1 MENINENSKS
11 PQNGDD
17 QDDIL
22 TLKRNAFWHI
32 WKRRALLLI
41 ALIFLLI
48 PLWGTF
54 QPLFEFIL
62 FAVSL
67 AALTYPIFYRPIYRL
82 GQKLM
87 PHFLGNRIS
96 EFSAILSTLTL
107 LLFMLS
113 PILLLLIEASKSPQ
127 GFGNMVVS
135 LALGEDE
142 GREILLDSVSRR
154 ISEMRSIYPR
164 LPIDEEKAVQFVA
177 NLLGDTRQFSGSFLE
192 FLFKGTRGFVAELA
206 LALIALS
213 FLYAHGGSFVQQA
226 MKFGGFERKEVEI
239 WFKLHRKITFRLL
252 SDTLLT
258 SIFRGLSL
266 GVVAYFVGGFFFIPV
281 FFLGSFAGLVPVVGS
296 AMIWLPLASLVWT
309 RGEPV
314 TALFLAFL
322 SLVLNYGISRFR
334 SGMGKRLHQQGAWL
348 SFMLFLGI
356 IGGLLSYGPQ
366 GFVIGPMAVVLA
378 YGLVRFLSGQT
389 LSDARQITHN

>member
-1 MENINENSKS
+1 MSLDSKEPSDSENGVDLLS
-11 PQNGDD
+11 
-17 QDDIL
+17 
-22 TLKRNAFWHI
+22 LKRNAFWHL
-32 WKRRALLLI
+32 WKRRGLLLV
-41 ALIFLLI
+41 ALIFVLI

-54 QPLFEFIL
+54 KPLFEFIL
-62 FAVSL
+62 FAISL
-67 AALTYPIFYRPIYRL
+67 AALTYPVFYRPIYRL
-82 GQKLM
+82 VQKVGSKL
-87 PHFLGNRIS
+87 PSNRLS

-107 LLFMLS
+107 VLFMLS
-113 PILLLLIEASKSPQ
+113 PILLLLVEASKTPQ
-127 GFGNMVVS
+127 SFGNMVVS

-142 GREILLDSVSRR
+142 GRQILLESVGQR

-164 LPIDEEKAVQFVA
+164 LPIDEGKAVQFVE

-226 MKFGGFERKEVEI
+226 MKFGGFEKKEVET
-239 WFKLHRKITFRLL
+239 WFKLHQKITLRLL

-266 GVVAYFVGGFFFIPV
+266 GLVAYFVGGFFFLPV

-296 AMIWLPLASLVWT
+296 AMIWLPLASLVWS
-309 RGEPV
+309 RGEPI
-314 TALFLAFL
+314 TALILASL
-322 SLVLNYGISRFR
+322 SLLLNYGISRFR
-334 SGMGKRLHQQGAWL
+334 AGMGKRLHEQGAWL

-378 YGLVRFLSGQT
+378 YGLIRFLSGQ
-389 LSDARQITHN
+389 SISNS

>member
-1 MENINENSKS
+1 MSVDSKDHSNSENGMDLLS
-11 PQNGDD
+11 
-17 QDDIL
+17 
-22 TLKRNAFWHI
+22 LKRNAFWHL
-32 WKRRALLLI
+32 WKRRGLLLV
-41 ALIFLLI
+41 ALIFVLI

-54 QPLFEFIL
+54 KPLFEFIL
-62 FAVSL
+62 FAISL
-67 AALTYPIFYRPIYRL
+67 AALTYPVFYRPIYRL
-82 GQKLM
+82 VQKVGSKL
-87 PHFLGNRIS
+87 PSNRLS

-107 LLFMLS
+107 VLFMLS
-113 PILLLLIEASKSPQ
+113 PILLLLVEASKTPQ
-127 GFGNMVVS
+127 SFGNMVVS

-142 GREILLDSVSRR
+142 GRQILLESVGQR

-164 LPIDEEKAVQFVA
+164 LPIDEGKAVQFVE

-226 MKFGGFERKEVEI
+226 MKFGGFEKKEVET
-239 WFKLHRKITFRLL
+239 WFKLHQKITLRLL

-266 GVVAYFVGGFFFIPV
+266 GLVAYFVGGFFFLPV

-296 AMIWLPLASLVWT
+296 AMIWLPLASLVWS
-309 RGEPV
+309 RGEPI
-314 TALFLAFL
+314 TALILASL
-322 SLVLNYGISRFR
+322 SLLLNYGISRFR
-334 SGMGKRLHQQGAWL
+334 AGMGKRLHEQGAWL

-378 YGLVRFLSGQT
+378 YGLIRFLSGQ
-389 LSDARQITHN
+389 SISKS

>member
-1 MENINENSKS
+1 MSVDSKDHSDSENGMDLLS
-11 PQNGDD
+11 
-17 QDDIL
+17 
-22 TLKRNAFWHI
+22 LKRNAFWHL
-32 WKRRALLLI
+32 WKRRGLLLV
-41 ALIFLLI
+41 ALIFVLI

-54 QPLFEFIL
+54 KPLFEFIL
-62 FAVSL
+62 FAISL
-67 AALTYPIFYRPIYRL
+67 AALTYPVFYRPIYRL
-82 GQKLM
+82 VQKVGSKL
-87 PHFLGNRIS
+87 PSNRLS

-107 LLFMLS
+107 VLFMLS
-113 PILLLLIEASKSPQ
+113 PILLLLVEASKTPQ
-127 GFGNMVVS
+127 SFGNMVVS

-142 GREILLDSVSRR
+142 GRQILLESVGQR

-164 LPIDEEKAVQFVA
+164 LPIDEGKAVQFVE

-226 MKFGGFERKEVEI
+226 MKFGGFEKKEVET
-239 WFKLHRKITFRLL
+239 WFKLHQKITLRLL

-266 GVVAYFVGGFFFIPV
+266 GLVAYFVGGFFFLPV

-296 AMIWLPLASLVWT
+296 AMIWLPLASLVWS
-309 RGEPV
+309 RGEPI
-314 TALFLAFL
+314 TALILATL
-322 SLVLNYGISRFR
+322 SLLLNYGISRFR
-334 SGMGKRLHQQGAWL
+334 AGMGKRLHEQGAWL

-378 YGLVRFLSGQT
+378 YGLIRFLSGQ
-389 LSDARQITHN
+389 SISNS

>member
-1 MENINENSKS
+1 MSADSKDHSDSENGMDLLS
-11 PQNGDD
+11 
-17 QDDIL
+17 
-22 TLKRNAFWHI
+22 LKRNAFWHL
-32 WKRRALLLI
+32 WKRRGLLLV
-41 ALIFLLI
+41 ALIFVLI

-54 QPLFEFIL
+54 KPLFEFIL
-62 FAVSL
+62 FAISL
-67 AALTYPIFYRPIYRL
+67 AALTYPVFYRPIYRL
-82 GQKLM
+82 VQKVGSKL
-87 PHFLGNRIS
+87 PSNRLS

-107 LLFMLS
+107 VLFMLS
-113 PILLLLIEASKSPQ
+113 PILLLLVEASKTPQ
-127 GFGNMVVS
+127 SFGNMVVS

-142 GREILLDSVSRR
+142 GRQILLESVGQR

-164 LPIDEEKAVQFVA
+164 LPIDEGKAVQFVE

-226 MKFGGFERKEVEI
+226 MKFGGFEKKEVET
-239 WFKLHRKITFRLL
+239 WFKLHQKITLRLL

-266 GVVAYFVGGFFFIPV
+266 GLVAYFVGGFFFLPV

-296 AMIWLPLASLVWT
+296 AMIWLPLASLVWS
-309 RGEPV
+309 RGEPI
-314 TALFLAFL
+314 TALILASL
-322 SLVLNYGISRFR
+322 SLLLNYGISRFR
-334 SGMGKRLHQQGAWL
+334 AGMGKRLHEQGAWL

-378 YGLVRFLSGQT
+378 YGLIRFLSGQ
-389 LSDARQITHN
+389 SISNS

>member
-1 MENINENSKS
+1 MSGDSKDHNDSENGMDLLS
-11 PQNGDD
+11 
-17 QDDIL
+17 
-22 TLKRNAFWHI
+22 LKRNAFWHL
-32 WKRRALLLI
+32 WKRRGLLLV
-41 ALIFLLI
+41 ALIFVLI

-54 QPLFEFIL
+54 APLFEFIL
-62 FAVSL
+62 FAISL
-67 AALTYPIFYRPIYRL
+67 AALTYPVFYRPIYQLVQKVGSNLPSNRL
-82 GQKLM
+82 
-87 PHFLGNRIS
+87 S

-107 LLFMLS
+107 VLLMLS
-113 PILLLLIEASKSPQ
+113 PILLLLVEASKSPQ
-127 GFGNMVVS
+127 SFGNMVVS

-142 GREILLDSVSRR
+142 GRQILLNSVGQR

-226 MKFGGFERKEVEI
+226 MKFGGFEKKEVET
-239 WFKLHRKITFRLL
+239 WFKLHQKITLRLL

-266 GVVAYFVGGFFFIPV
+266 GLVAYFVGGFFFLPV

-296 AMIWLPLASLVWT
+296 AMIWLPLASLVWS

-314 TALFLAFL
+314 TALLLASL
-322 SLVLNYGISRFR
+322 SLLLNYGISRFR
-334 SGMGKRLHQQGAWL
+334 AGMGKRLHEQGAWL

-378 YGLVRFLSGQT
+378 YGLIRFLSGQSVT
-389 LSDARQITHN
+389 NS

>member
-1 MENINENSKS
+1 MSGDSKDHNDSENGMDLLS
-11 PQNGDD
+11 
-17 QDDIL
+17 
-22 TLKRNAFWHI
+22 LKRNAFWHL
-32 WKRRALLLI
+32 WKRRGLLLV
-41 ALIFLLI
+41 ALIFVLI

-54 QPLFEFIL
+54 APLFEFIL
-62 FAVSL
+62 FAISL
-67 AALTYPIFYRPIYRL
+67 AALTYPVFYRPIYRL
-82 GQKLM
+82 VQKVGSNL
-87 PHFLGNRIS
+87 PSNRLS

-107 LLFMLS
+107 VLFMLS
-113 PILLLLIEASKSPQ
+113 PILLLLVEASKSPQ
-127 GFGNMVVS
+127 SFGNMVVS

-142 GREILLDSVSRR
+142 GRQILLNSVGQR

-226 MKFGGFERKEVEI
+226 MKFGGFEKKEVET
-239 WFKLHRKITFRLL
+239 WFKLHQKITLRLL

-266 GVVAYFVGGFFFIPV
+266 GLVAYFIGGFFFLPV

-296 AMIWLPLASLVWT
+296 AMIWLPLASLVWS

-314 TALFLAFL
+314 TALLLASL
-322 SLVLNYGISRFR
+322 SLLLNYGISRFR
-334 SGMGKRLHQQGAWL
+334 AGMGKRLHEQGAWL

-378 YGLVRFLSGQT
+378 YGLIRFLSGQSVT
-389 LSDARQITHN
+389 NS

>member
-1 MENINENSKS
+1 MSLDSKEPSDSENGVDLLS
-11 PQNGDD
+11 
-17 QDDIL
+17 
-22 TLKRNAFWHI
+22 LKRNAFWHL
-32 WKRRALLLI
+32 WKRRGLLLV
-41 ALIFLLI
+41 ALIFVLI

-54 QPLFEFIL
+54 KPLFEFIL
-62 FAVSL
+62 FAISL
-67 AALTYPIFYRPIYRL
+67 AALTYPVFYRPIYRL
-82 GQKLM
+82 IQKVGSKL
-87 PHFLGNRIS
+87 PSNRLS

-107 LLFMLS
+107 VFFMLS
-113 PILLLLIEASKSPQ
+113 PILLLLVEASKTPQ
-127 GFGNMVVS
+127 SFGNMVVS

-142 GREILLDSVSRR
+142 GRQILLESVGQR

-164 LPIDEEKAVQFVA
+164 LPIDEGKAVQFVE

-226 MKFGGFERKEVEI
+226 MKFGGFEKKEVET
-239 WFKLHRKITFRLL
+239 WFKLHQKITLRLL

-266 GVVAYFVGGFFFIPV
+266 GLVAYFVGGFFFLPV

-296 AMIWLPLASLVWT
+296 AMIWLPLASLVWS

-314 TALFLAFL
+314 TALILASL
-322 SLVLNYGISRFR
+322 SLLLNYGISRFR
-334 SGMGKRLHQQGAWL
+334 AGMGKRLHEQGAWL

-378 YGLVRFLSGQT
+378 YGLIRFLSGQ
-389 LSDARQITHN
+389 SISNS

>member
-1 MENINENSKS
+1 MSGNSKDHNDS
-11 PQNGDD
+11 DNGMD
-17 QDDIL
+17 L
-22 TLKRNAFWHI
+22 LSLKRNAFWHL
-32 WKRRALLLI
+32 WKRRGLLLV
-41 ALIFLLI
+41 ALIFVLI

-54 QPLFEFIL
+54 APLFEFIL
-62 FAVSL
+62 FAISL
-67 AALTYPIFYRPIYRL
+67 AALTYPVFYRPIYRL
-82 GQKLM
+82 VQKVGSNL
-87 PHFLGNRIS
+87 PSNRLS

-107 LLFMLS
+107 VLFMLS
-113 PILLLLIEASKSPQ
+113 PILLLLVEASKSPQ
-127 GFGNMVVS
+127 SFGNMVVS

-142 GREILLDSVSRR
+142 GRQILLNSVGQR

-164 LPIDEEKAVQFVA
+164 LPIDEDKAVQFVA
-177 NLLGDTRQFSGSFLE
+177 NLLGDTRQFSGSFLD

-226 MKFGGFERKEVEI
+226 MKFGGFEKKEVET
-239 WFKLHRKITFRLL
+239 WFKLHQKITLRLL

-266 GVVAYFVGGFFFIPV
+266 GLVAYFVGGFFFLPV

-309 RGEPV
+309 RGEPA
-314 TALFLAFL
+314 TALLLASL
-322 SLVLNYGISRFR
+322 SLLLNYGISRFR
-334 SGMGKRLHQQGAWL
+334 AGMGKRLHEQGAWL

-378 YGLVRFLSGQT
+378 YGLIRFLSGQSVT
-389 LSDARQITHN
+389 NS

>member
-1 MENINENSKS
+1 MSLDSKEPSDSENGVDLLS
-11 PQNGDD
+11 
-17 QDDIL
+17 
-22 TLKRNAFWHI
+22 LKRNAFWHL
-32 WKRRALLLI
+32 WKRRGLLLV
-41 ALIFLLI
+41 ALIFVLI

-54 QPLFEFIL
+54 KPLFEFIL
-62 FAVSL
+62 FAISL
-67 AALTYPIFYRPIYRL
+67 AALTYPVFYRPIYRL
-82 GQKLM
+82 IQKVGSKL
-87 PHFLGNRIS
+87 PSNRLS

-107 LLFMLS
+107 VLFMLS
-113 PILLLLIEASKSPQ
+113 PILLLLVEASKTPQ
-127 GFGNMVVS
+127 SFGNMVVS
-135 LALGEDE
+135 LALGENE
-142 GREILLDSVSRR
+142 GRQILLESVGQR

-164 LPIDEEKAVQFVA
+164 LPIDEGKAVQFVE

-226 MKFGGFERKEVEI
+226 MKFGGFEKKEVET
-239 WFKLHRKITFRLL
+239 WFKLHQKITLRLL

-266 GVVAYFVGGFFFIPV
+266 GLVAYFVGGFFFLPV

-296 AMIWLPLASLVWT
+296 AMIWLPLASLVWS
-309 RGEPV
+309 RGEPI
-314 TALFLAFL
+314 TALILASL
-322 SLVLNYGISRFR
+322 SLLLNYGISRFR
-334 SGMGKRLHQQGAWL
+334 AGMGKRLHEQGAWL

-378 YGLVRFLSGQT
+378 YGLIRFLSGQST
-389 LSDARQITHN
+389 SNN

>member
-1 MENINENSKS
+1 MSGDSKDHNDS
-11 PQNGDD
+11 DNGMD
-17 QDDIL
+17 L
-22 TLKRNAFWHI
+22 LSFRRNAFWHL
-32 WKRRALLLI
+32 WKRRGLLLV
-41 ALIFLLI
+41 ALIFVLI

-54 QPLFEFIL
+54 VPLFEFIL
-62 FAVSL
+62 FAISL
-67 AALTYPIFYRPIYRL
+67 AALTYPVFYRPIYRL
-82 GQKLM
+82 VQKVGSNL
-87 PHFLGNRIS
+87 PSNRLS

-107 LLFMLS
+107 VLFMLS
-113 PILLLLIEASKSPQ
+113 PILLLLVEASKSPQ
-127 GFGNMVVS
+127 SFGNMVVS

-142 GREILLDSVSRR
+142 GRQILLNSVGQR

-226 MKFGGFERKEVEI
+226 MKFGGFEKKEVET
-239 WFKLHRKITFRLL
+239 WFKLHQKITLRLL
-252 SDTLLT
+252 SDSLLT

-266 GVVAYFVGGFFFIPV
+266 GLVAYFVGGFFFLPV

-296 AMIWLPLASLVWT
+296 AMIWLPLASLVWS
-309 RGEPV
+309 RGEPL
-314 TALFLAFL
+314 TALLLASL
-322 SLVLNYGISRFR
+322 SLLLNYGISRFR
-334 SGMGKRLHQQGAWL
+334 AGMGKRLHEQGAWL

-378 YGLVRFLSGQT
+378 YGLIRFLSGQSVT
-389 LSDARQITHN
+389 NS

>member
-1 MENINENSKS
+1 MSLDSKEPSDSENGVDLLS
-11 PQNGDD
+11 
-17 QDDIL
+17 
-22 TLKRNAFWHI
+22 LKRNAFWHL
-32 WKRRALLLI
+32 WKRRGLLLV
-41 ALIFLLI
+41 ALIFVLI

-54 QPLFEFIL
+54 KPLFEFIL
-62 FAVSL
+62 FAISL
-67 AALTYPIFYRPIYRL
+67 AALTYPVFYRPIYRL
-82 GQKLM
+82 IQKVGSKL
-87 PHFLGNRIS
+87 PSNRLS

-107 LLFMLS
+107 VLFMLS
-113 PILLLLIEASKSPQ
+113 PILLLLVEASKTPQ
-127 GFGNMVVS
+127 SFGNMVVS

-142 GREILLDSVSRR
+142 GRQILLESVGQR

-164 LPIDEEKAVQFVA
+164 LPIDEGKAVQFVE

-226 MKFGGFERKEVEI
+226 MKFGGFEKKEVET
-239 WFKLHRKITFRLL
+239 WFKLHQKITLRLL

-258 SIFRGLSL
+258 SIFRGLAL
-266 GVVAYFVGGFFFIPV
+266 GLVAYFVGGFFFLPV

-296 AMIWLPLASLVWT
+296 AMIWLPLASLVWS
-309 RGEPV
+309 RGEPI
-314 TALFLAFL
+314 TALILASL
-322 SLVLNYGISRFR
+322 SLLLNYGISRFR
-334 SGMGKRLHQQGAWL
+334 AGMGKRLHEQGAWL

-378 YGLVRFLSGQT
+378 YGLIRFLSGQST
-389 LSDARQITHN
+389 SNS

>member
-1 MENINENSKS
+1 MNFNSTGS
-11 PQNGDD
+11 EDGGST
-17 QDDIL
+17 QDL
-22 TLKRNAFWHI
+22 LSMKRNSFWHM
-32 WKRRALLLI
+32 WKRRAVLLI
-41 ALIFLLI
+41 ALIFVLI
-48 PLWGTF
+48 PLLGTF
-54 QPLFEFIL
+54 KPLFEFIL

-67 AALTYPIFYRPIYRL
+67 AALTYPIFFRPIYRL
-82 GQKLM
+82 GKKLL
-87 PHFLGNRIS
+87 PNFAGNRLS
-96 EFSAILSTLTL
+96 ECSAIISTLIL

-113 PILLLLIEASKSPQ
+113 PILLLLVEVSKSPQ
-127 GFGNMVVS
+127 GFGNMVIS
-135 LALGEDE
+135 LALGENE
-142 GREILLDSVSRR
+142 GRAILLDSVSQR

-164 LPIDEEKAVQFVA
+164 LPIDEDKAVQFVA

-213 FLYAHGGSFVQQA
+213 FLYAHGGSFIQQA
-226 MKFGGFERKEVEI
+226 MKFGGFERKEVET
-239 WFKLHRKITFRLL
+239 WFKLHQKITFRLL

-258 SIFRGLSL
+258 SIFRGLAL
-266 GVVAYFVGGFFFIPV
+266 GLVAYFTGGFFFLPV

-314 TALFLAFL
+314 TALILAVL

-334 SGMGKRLHQQGAWL
+334 ARMGKRLHQQGAWL

-378 YGLVRFLSGQT
+378 YGLVRFLSGQS
-389 LSDARQITHN
+389 LSDPNPKGVI

>member
-1 MENINENSKS
+1 MSGDSKDHNDS
-11 PQNGDD
+11 DNGMD
-17 QDDIL
+17 L
-22 TLKRNAFWHI
+22 LSLKRNAFWHL
-32 WKRRALLLI
+32 WKRRGLLLV
-41 ALIFLLI
+41 ALIFVLI

-54 QPLFEFIL
+54 APLFEFIL
-62 FAVSL
+62 FAISL

-82 GQKLM
+82 VQKVGSNL
-87 PHFLGNRIS
+87 PSNRLS

-107 LLFMLS
+107 VLFMLS
-113 PILLLLIEASKSPQ
+113 PILLLLVEASKSPQ
-127 GFGNMVVS
+127 SFGNMIVS

-142 GREILLDSVSRR
+142 GRQILLNSVGQR

-226 MKFGGFERKEVEI
+226 MKFGGFEKKEVET
-239 WFKLHRKITFRLL
+239 WFKLHQKITLRLL

-266 GVVAYFVGGFFFIPV
+266 GLVAYFVGGFFFLPV

-296 AMIWLPLASLVWT
+296 AMIWLPLASLVWS

-314 TALFLAFL
+314 TALLLASL
-322 SLVLNYGISRFR
+322 SLLLNYGISRFR
-334 SGMGKRLHQQGAWL
+334 AGMGKRLHEQGAWL

-366 GFVIGPMAVVLA
+366 GFVIGPKAVVLA
-378 YGLVRFLSGQT
+378 YGLIRFLSGQSVT
-389 LSDARQITHN
+389 NS

>member
-1 MENINENSKS
+1 MSGDSKDHNDS
-11 PQNGDD
+11 DNGMD
-17 QDDIL
+17 L
-22 TLKRNAFWHI
+22 LSLKRNAFWHL
-32 WKRRALLLI
+32 WKRRGLLLV
-41 ALIFLLI
+41 ALIFVLI

-54 QPLFEFIL
+54 VPLFEFIL
-62 FAVSL
+62 FAISL

-82 GQKLM
+82 VQKVGSNL
-87 PHFLGNRIS
+87 PSNRLS

-107 LLFMLS
+107 VLFMLS
-113 PILLLLIEASKSPQ
+113 PILLLLVEASKSPQ
-127 GFGNMVVS
+127 SFGNMVVS

-142 GREILLDSVSRR
+142 GRQILLNSVGQR

-226 MKFGGFERKEVEI
+226 MKFGGFEKKEVET
-239 WFKLHRKITFRLL
+239 WFKLHQKITLRLL

-266 GVVAYFVGGFFFIPV
+266 GLVAYFVGGFFFLPV

-296 AMIWLPLASLVWT
+296 AMIWLPLASLVWS

-314 TALFLAFL
+314 TALLLASL
-322 SLVLNYGISRFR
+322 SLLLNYGISRFR
-334 SGMGKRLHQQGAWL
+334 AGMGKRLHEQGAWL

-378 YGLVRFLSGQT
+378 YGLIRFLSGQSVT
-389 LSDARQITHN
+389 NS

>member
-1 MENINENSKS
+1 MSGDSKDHNDS
-11 PQNGDD
+11 DNGMD
-17 QDDIL
+17 L
-22 TLKRNAFWHI
+22 LSLKRNAFWHL
-32 WKRRALLLI
+32 WKRRGLLLV
-41 ALIFLLI
+41 ALIFVLI

-54 QPLFEFIL
+54 APLFEFIL
-62 FAVSL
+62 FAIYL

-82 GQKLM
+82 VQRVGSNL
-87 PHFLGNRIS
+87 PSNRLS

-107 LLFMLS
+107 VLFMLS
-113 PILLLLIEASKSPQ
+113 PILLLLVEASKSPQ
-127 GFGNMVVS
+127 SFGNMVVS

-142 GREILLDSVSRR
+142 GRQILLNSVGQR

-226 MKFGGFERKEVEI
+226 MKFGGFEKKEVET
-239 WFKLHRKITFRLL
+239 WFKLHQKITLRLL

-266 GVVAYFVGGFFFIPV
+266 GLVAYFVGGFFFLPV

-296 AMIWLPLASLVWT
+296 AMIWLPLASLVWS

-314 TALFLAFL
+314 TALLLASL
-322 SLVLNYGISRFR
+322 SLLLNYGISRFR
-334 SGMGKRLHQQGAWL
+334 AGMGKRLHEQGAWL

-378 YGLVRFLSGQT
+378 YGLIRFLSGQSVT
-389 LSDARQITHN
+389 NS

>member
-1 MENINENSKS
+1 MNFNSTNS
-11 PQNGDD
+11 EDLGST
-17 QDDIL
+17 QDLLSI
-22 TLKRNAFWHI
+22 KRNAFWHM
-32 WKRRALLLI
+32 WKRRAVLLI
-41 ALIFLLI
+41 ALIFVLI
-48 PLWGTF
+48 PLLGTF
-54 QPLFEFIL
+54 KPLFEFIL

-67 AALTYPIFYRPIYRL
+67 AALTYPIFFRPIYRL
-82 GQKLM
+82 GKKLL
-87 PHFLGNRIS
+87 PNFAGNRLS
-96 EFSAILSTLTL
+96 ECSAIISTLIL

-113 PILLLLIEASKSPQ
+113 PILLLLVEVSKSPQ
-127 GFGNMVVS
+127 GFGNMVIS
-135 LALGEDE
+135 LALGENE
-142 GREILLDSVSRR
+142 GRAILLDSVSQR

-164 LPIDEEKAVQFVA
+164 LPIDEDKAVQFVA

-213 FLYAHGGSFVQQA
+213 FLYAHGGSFIQQT
-226 MKFGGFERKEVEI
+226 MKFGGFERKEVET
-239 WFKLHRKITFRLL
+239 WFMLHQKITFRLL

-258 SIFRGLSL
+258 SIFRGLAL
-266 GVVAYFVGGFFFIPV
+266 GLVAYFTGGFFFLPV

-314 TALFLAFL
+314 TAFILAVL

-334 SGMGKRLHQQGAWL
+334 ARMGKRLHQQGAWL

-378 YGLVRFLSGQT
+378 YGLVRFLSGQS
-389 LSDARQITHN
+389 LSDPNPKGVI

>member
-1 MENINENSKS
+1 MSGDSKDHNDS
-11 PQNGDD
+11 DNGMD
-17 QDDIL
+17 L
-22 TLKRNAFWHI
+22 LSLKRNAFWHL
-32 WKRRALLLI
+32 WKRRGLLLV
-41 ALIFLLI
+41 ALIFVLI

-54 QPLFEFIL
+54 APLFEFIL
-62 FAVSL
+62 FAISL
-67 AALTYPIFYRPIYRL
+67 AALTYPVFYRPIYRL
-82 GQKLM
+82 VQKVGSNL
-87 PHFLGNRIS
+87 PSNRLS

-107 LLFMLS
+107 VLFMLS
-113 PILLLLIEASKSPQ
+113 PILLLLVEASKSPQ
-127 GFGNMVVS
+127 SFGNMVVS

-142 GREILLDSVSRR
+142 GRQILLNSVGQR

-226 MKFGGFERKEVEI
+226 MKFGGFEKKEVET
-239 WFKLHRKITFRLL
+239 WFKLHQKITLRLL

-266 GVVAYFVGGFFFIPV
+266 GLVAYFVGGFFFLPV

-296 AMIWLPLASLVWT
+296 AMIWLPLASLVWS

-314 TALFLAFL
+314 TALLLASL
-322 SLVLNYGISRFR
+322 SLLLNYGISRFR
-334 SGMGKRLHQQGAWL
+334 AGMGKRLHEQGAWL

-378 YGLVRFLSGQT
+378 YGLIRFLSGQSVT
-389 LSDARQITHN
+389 NS

>member
-1 MENINENSKS
+1 MSRDSKDHHD
-11 PQNGDD
+11 PDNGMD
-17 QDDIL
+17 L
-22 TLKRNAFWHI
+22 LSLKRNAFWHL
-32 WKRRALLLI
+32 WKRRGLLLV
-41 ALIFLLI
+41 ALIFVLI

-54 QPLFEFIL
+54 APLFEFIL
-62 FAVSL
+62 FAISL
-67 AALTYPIFYRPIYRL
+67 AALTYPVFYRPIYRL
-82 GQKLM
+82 VQKVGSNL
-87 PHFLGNRIS
+87 PSNRLS

-107 LLFMLS
+107 VLFMLS
-113 PILLLLIEASKSPQ
+113 PILLLLVEASKSPQ
-127 GFGNMVVS
+127 SFGNMVVS

-142 GREILLDSVSRR
+142 GRQILLNSVGQR

-226 MKFGGFERKEVEI
+226 MKFGGFEKKEVET
-239 WFKLHRKITFRLL
+239 WFKLHEKITLRLL

-266 GVVAYFVGGFFFIPV
+266 GLVAYFVGGFFFLPV

-296 AMIWLPLASLVWT
+296 AMIWLPLASLVWS

-314 TALFLAFL
+314 TALLLASL
-322 SLVLNYGISRFR
+322 SLLLNYGISRFR
-334 SGMGKRLHQQGAWL
+334 AGMGKRLHEQGAWL

-356 IGGLLSYGPQ
+356 VGGLLSYGPQ

-378 YGLVRFLSGQT
+378 YGLIRFLSGQ
-389 LSDARQITHN
+389 SVANS

>member
-1 MENINENSKS
+1 MSGDSKDHNDS
-11 PQNGDD
+11 DNGMD
-17 QDDIL
+17 L
-22 TLKRNAFWHI
+22 LSLKRNAFWHL
-32 WKRRALLLI
+32 WKRRGLLLV
-41 ALIFLLI
+41 ALIFVLI

-54 QPLFEFIL
+54 APLFEFIL
-62 FAVSL
+62 FAISL
-67 AALTYPIFYRPIYRL
+67 AALTYPVFYRPIYRL
-82 GQKLM
+82 VQKVGSNL
-87 PHFLGNRIS
+87 PSNRLS

-107 LLFMLS
+107 VLFMLS
-113 PILLLLIEASKSPQ
+113 PILLLLVEASKSPQ
-127 GFGNMVVS
+127 SFGNMVVS

-142 GREILLDSVSRR
+142 GRQILLNSVGQR

-164 LPIDEEKAVQFVA
+164 LPIDEDKAVQFVA

-226 MKFGGFERKEVEI
+226 MKFGGFEKKEVET
-239 WFKLHRKITFRLL
+239 WFKLHQKITLRLL

-266 GVVAYFVGGFFFIPV
+266 GLVAYFVGGFFFLPV
-281 FFLGSFAGLVPVVGS
+281 FFLGSFVGLVPVVGS
-296 AMIWLPLASLVWT
+296 AMIWLPLASLVWS

-314 TALFLAFL
+314 TALLLASL
-322 SLVLNYGISRFR
+322 SLLLNYGISRFR
-334 SGMGKRLHQQGAWL
+334 AGMGRRLHEQGAWL

-378 YGLVRFLSGQT
+378 YGLIRFLSGQ
-389 LSDARQITHN
+389 SVSNS

>member
-1 MENINENSKS
+1 MSGDSKDHNDSENGMDLLS
-11 PQNGDD
+11 
-17 QDDIL
+17 
-22 TLKRNAFWHI
+22 LKRNAFWHL
-32 WKRRALLLI
+32 WKRRGLLLV
-41 ALIFLLI
+41 ALIFVLI

-54 QPLFEFIL
+54 EPLFEFIL
-62 FAVSL
+62 FAISL
-67 AALTYPIFYRPIYRL
+67 AALTYPVFYRPIYRL
-82 GQKLM
+82 VQKVGSNL
-87 PHFLGNRIS
+87 PSNRLS

-107 LLFMLS
+107 VLFMLS
-113 PILLLLIEASKSPQ
+113 PILLLLVEASKSPQ
-127 GFGNMVVS
+127 SFGNMVVS

-142 GREILLDSVSRR
+142 GRQILLNSVGQR

-226 MKFGGFERKEVEI
+226 MKFGGFEKKEVET
-239 WFKLHRKITFRLL
+239 WFKLHQKITLRLL

-266 GVVAYFVGGFFFIPV
+266 GLVAYFIGGFFFLPV

-296 AMIWLPLASLVWT
+296 AMIWLPLASLVWS

-314 TALFLAFL
+314 TALLLASL
-322 SLVLNYGISRFR
+322 SLLLNYGISRFR
-334 SGMGKRLHQQGAWL
+334 AGMGKRLHEQGAWL

-378 YGLVRFLSGQT
+378 YGLIRFLSGQSVT
-389 LSDARQITHN
+389 NS

>member
-1 MENINENSKS
+1 MSVDSKDSNEPGSGLDLLS
-11 PQNGDD
+11 
-17 QDDIL
+17 
-22 TLKRNAFWHI
+22 LKRNAFWHL
-32 WKRRALLLI
+32 WKRRGLLLV
-41 ALIFLLI
+41 ALIFVLI

-54 QPLFEFIL
+54 EPLFEFIL
-62 FAVSL
+62 FAISL
-67 AALTYPIFYRPIYRL
+67 AALTYPVFYRPIYRL
-82 GQKLM
+82 VQKVGSNL
-87 PHFLGNRIS
+87 PSNRLS

-107 LLFMLS
+107 VLFMLS
-113 PILLLLIEASKSPQ
+113 PILLLLVEASKSPQ
-127 GFGNMVVS
+127 SFGNMVVS
-135 LALGEDE
+135 LAIGEDE
-142 GREILLDSVSRR
+142 GRQILLNSVDQR

-164 LPIDEEKAVQFVA
+164 LPIDEGKAVQFVE

-226 MKFGGFERKEVEI
+226 MKFGGFEKKEVET
-239 WFKLHRKITFRLL
+239 WFKLHQKITLRLL

-266 GVVAYFVGGFFFIPV
+266 GFVAYFVGGFFFLPV

-296 AMIWLPLASLVWT
+296 AMIWLPLASLVWS

-314 TALFLAFL
+314 TALLLASL
-322 SLVLNYGISRFR
+322 SLLLNYGISRFR
-334 SGMGKRLHQQGAWL
+334 AGMGKRLHEQGAWL

-378 YGLVRFLSGQT
+378 YGLIRFLSGQSVT
-389 LSDARQITHN
+389 NS

>member
-1 MENINENSKS
+1 MSLDSKEPSDSENGVDLLS
-11 PQNGDD
+11 
-17 QDDIL
+17 
-22 TLKRNAFWHI
+22 LKRNAFWHL
-32 WKRRALLLI
+32 WKRRGLLLV
-41 ALIFLLI
+41 ALIFVLI

-54 QPLFEFIL
+54 KPLFEFIL
-62 FAVSL
+62 FAISL
-67 AALTYPIFYRPIYRL
+67 AALTYPVFYRPIYRL
-82 GQKLM
+82 IQKVGLKL
-87 PHFLGNRIS
+87 PSNRLS

-107 LLFMLS
+107 VLFMLS
-113 PILLLLIEASKSPQ
+113 PILLLLVEASKTPQ
-127 GFGNMVVS
+127 SFGNMVVS
-135 LALGEDE
+135 LALGENE
-142 GREILLDSVSRR
+142 GRQILLESVGQR

-164 LPIDEEKAVQFVA
+164 LPIDEGKAVQFVE

-226 MKFGGFERKEVEI
+226 MKFGGFEKKEVET
-239 WFKLHRKITFRLL
+239 WFKLHQKITLRLL

-266 GVVAYFVGGFFFIPV
+266 GLVAYFVGGFFFLPV

-296 AMIWLPLASLVWT
+296 AMIWLPLASLVWS
-309 RGEPV
+309 RGEPI
-314 TALFLAFL
+314 TALILASL
-322 SLVLNYGISRFR
+322 SLLLNYGISRFR
-334 SGMGKRLHQQGAWL
+334 AGMGKRLHEQGAWL

-356 IGGLLSYGPQ
+356 IGGLLSYGAQ

-378 YGLVRFLSGQT
+378 YGLIRFLSGQ
-389 LSDARQITHN
+389 SISNS

>member
-1 MENINENSKS
+1 MSGDSKDHNDS
-11 PQNGDD
+11 DNGMD
-17 QDDIL
+17 L
-22 TLKRNAFWHI
+22 LSLKRNAFWHL
-32 WKRRALLLI
+32 WKRRGLLLV
-41 ALIFLLI
+41 ALIFVLI
-48 PLWGTF
+48 PLLGTF
-54 QPLFEFIL
+54 APLFEFIL
-62 FAVSL
+62 FAISL
-67 AALTYPIFYRPIYRL
+67 ATLTYPVFYRPIYRL
-82 GQKLM
+82 VQKVGSNL
-87 PHFLGNRIS
+87 PSNRLS

-107 LLFMLS
+107 VLFMLS
-113 PILLLLIEASKSPQ
+113 PILLLLLEASKSPQ
-127 GFGNMVVS
+127 SFGNMVVS

-142 GREILLDSVSRR
+142 GRQILLNSVGQR

-164 LPIDEEKAVQFVA
+164 LPIDETKAVVFVE

-226 MKFGGFERKEVEI
+226 MKFGGFEKKEVET
-239 WFKLHRKITFRLL
+239 WFKLHQKITLRLL

-258 SIFRGLSL
+258 SIFRGLAL
-266 GVVAYFVGGFFFIPV
+266 GIVAYFVGGFFFLPV

-309 RGEPV
+309 RGEPG
-314 TALFLAFL
+314 TAMLLAGL

-334 SGMGKRLHQQGAWL
+334 AGMGNRLHQQGAWL

-378 YGLVRFLSGQT
+378 YGLIRFLSGQ
-389 LSDARQITHN
+389 SVSNS

>member
-1 MENINENSKS
+1 MSVDPKDHSDSENGMDLLS
-11 PQNGDD
+11 
-17 QDDIL
+17 
-22 TLKRNAFWHI
+22 LKRNAFWHL
-32 WKRRALLLI
+32 WKRRGLLLV
-41 ALIFLLI
+41 ALIFVLI

-54 QPLFEFIL
+54 KPLFEFIL
-62 FAVSL
+62 FAISL
-67 AALTYPIFYRPIYRL
+67 AALTYPVFYRPIYRL
-82 GQKLM
+82 VQKVGSKL
-87 PHFLGNRIS
+87 PSNRLS

-107 LLFMLS
+107 VLFMLS
-113 PILLLLIEASKSPQ
+113 PILLLLVEASKTPQ
-127 GFGNMVVS
+127 SFGNMVVS

-142 GREILLDSVSRR
+142 GRQILLESVGQR

-164 LPIDEEKAVQFVA
+164 LPIDEGKAVQFVE

-226 MKFGGFERKEVEI
+226 MKFGGFEKKEVET
-239 WFKLHRKITFRLL
+239 WFKLHQKITLRLL

-266 GVVAYFVGGFFFIPV
+266 GLVAYFVGGFFFLPV

-296 AMIWLPLASLVWT
+296 AMIWLPLASLVWS
-309 RGEPV
+309 RGEPI
-314 TALFLAFL
+314 TALILASL
-322 SLVLNYGISRFR
+322 SLLLNYGISRFR
-334 SGMGKRLHQQGAWL
+334 AGMGRRLHEQGAWL

-378 YGLVRFLSGQT
+378 YGLIRFLSGQ
-389 LSDARQITHN
+389 SISNS

>member
-1 MENINENSKS
+1 MSGDSKDHNDS
-11 PQNGDD
+11 DNGMD
-17 QDDIL
+17 L
-22 TLKRNAFWHI
+22 LSLKRNAFWHL
-32 WKRRALLLI
+32 WKRRGLLLV
-41 ALIFLLI
+41 ALIFVLI

-54 QPLFEFIL
+54 APLFEFIL
-62 FAVSL
+62 FAISL
-67 AALTYPIFYRPIYRL
+67 AALTYPVFYRPIYRL
-82 GQKLM
+82 VQKVGSNL
-87 PHFLGNRIS
+87 PSNRLS

-107 LLFMLS
+107 VLLMLS
-113 PILLLLIEASKSPQ
+113 PILLLLVEASKSPQ
-127 GFGNMVVS
+127 SFGNMVVS

-142 GREILLDSVSRR
+142 GRQILLNSVGQR

-226 MKFGGFERKEVEI
+226 MKFGGFEKKEVET
-239 WFKLHRKITFRLL
+239 WFKLHQKITLRLL

-266 GVVAYFVGGFFFIPV
+266 GLVAYFVGGFFFLPV

-296 AMIWLPLASLVWT
+296 AMIWLPLASLVWS

-314 TALFLAFL
+314 TALLLASL
-322 SLVLNYGISRFR
+322 SLLLNYGISRFR
-334 SGMGKRLHQQGAWL
+334 AGMGKRLHEQGAWL

-378 YGLVRFLSGQT
+378 YGLIRFLSGQSVT
-389 LSDARQITHN
+389 NS

>member
-1 MENINENSKS
+1 MSVDSKDSNEPESGLDLLS
-11 PQNGDD
+11 
-17 QDDIL
+17 
-22 TLKRNAFWHI
+22 LKRNAFWHL
-32 WKRRALLLI
+32 WKRRGLLLV
-41 ALIFLLI
+41 ALIFVLI

-54 QPLFEFIL
+54 APLFEFIL
-62 FAVSL
+62 FAISL
-67 AALTYPIFYRPIYRL
+67 AALTYPVFYRPIYRL
-82 GQKLM
+82 VQKVGSNL
-87 PHFLGNRIS
+87 PSNRLS

-107 LLFMLS
+107 VLFMLS
-113 PILLLLIEASKSPQ
+113 PILLLLVEASKSPQ
-127 GFGNMVVS
+127 SFGNMVVS

-142 GREILLDSVSRR
+142 GRQILLNSVGQR

-226 MKFGGFERKEVEI
+226 MKFGGFEKKEVET
-239 WFKLHRKITFRLL
+239 WFKLHQKITLRLL

-266 GVVAYFVGGFFFIPV
+266 GLVAYFVGGFFFLPV

-309 RGEPV
+309 RGEPA
-314 TALFLAFL
+314 TALLLASL
-322 SLVLNYGISRFR
+322 SLLLNYGISRFR
-334 SGMGKRLHQQGAWL
+334 AGMGKRLHEQGAWL

-378 YGLVRFLSGQT
+378 YGLIRFLSGQSVT
-389 LSDARQITHN
+389 NS

>member
-1 MENINENSKS
+1 MSGNSKDHNDS
-11 PQNGDD
+11 DNGMD
-17 QDDIL
+17 L
-22 TLKRNAFWHI
+22 LSLKRNAFWHL
-32 WKRRALLLI
+32 WKRRGLLLV
-41 ALIFLLI
+41 ALIFVLI

-54 QPLFEFIL
+54 APLFEFIL
-62 FAVSL
+62 FAISL
-67 AALTYPIFYRPIYRL
+67 AALTYPVFYRPIYRL
-82 GQKLM
+82 VQKVGSNL
-87 PHFLGNRIS
+87 PSNRLS
-96 EFSAILSTLTL
+96 EFSAILSTLIL
-107 LLFMLS
+107 VLFMLS
-113 PILLLLIEASKSPQ
+113 PILLLLVEASKSPQ
-127 GFGNMVVS
+127 SFGNMVVS

-142 GREILLDSVSRR
+142 GRQILLNSVGQR

-226 MKFGGFERKEVEI
+226 MKFGGFEKKEVET
-239 WFKLHRKITFRLL
+239 WFKLHQKITLRLL

-266 GVVAYFVGGFFFIPV
+266 GLVAYFVGGFFFLPV

-296 AMIWLPLASLVWT
+296 AMIWLPLASLVWS

-314 TALFLAFL
+314 TALLLASL
-322 SLVLNYGISRFR
+322 SLLLNYGISRFR
-334 SGMGKRLHQQGAWL
+334 AGMGKRLHEQGAWL

-378 YGLVRFLSGQT
+378 YGLIRFLSGQSVT
-389 LSDARQITHN
+389 NS

>member
-1 MENINENSKS
+1 MSGDSKDHNDS
-11 PQNGDD
+11 DNGMD
-17 QDDIL
+17 L
-22 TLKRNAFWHI
+22 LSLKRNAFWHL
-32 WKRRALLLI
+32 WKRRGLLLV
-41 ALIFLLI
+41 ALIFVLI

-54 QPLFEFIL
+54 APLFEFIL
-62 FAVSL
+62 FAISL

-82 GQKLM
+82 VQRVGSNL
-87 PHFLGNRIS
+87 PSNRLS

-107 LLFMLS
+107 VLFMLS
-113 PILLLLIEASKSPQ
+113 PILLLLVEASKSPQ
-127 GFGNMVVS
+127 SFGNMVVS

-142 GREILLDSVSRR
+142 GRQILLNSVGQR

-226 MKFGGFERKEVEI
+226 MKFGGFEKKEVET
-239 WFKLHRKITFRLL
+239 WFKLHQKITLRLL

-266 GVVAYFVGGFFFIPV
+266 GLVAYFVGGFFFLPV

-296 AMIWLPLASLVWT
+296 AMIWLPLASLVWS

-314 TALFLAFL
+314 TALLLASL
-322 SLVLNYGISRFR
+322 SLLLNYGISRFR
-334 SGMGKRLHQQGAWL
+334 AGMGKRLHEQGAWL

-378 YGLVRFLSGQT
+378 YGLIRFLSGQSVT
-389 LSDARQITHN
+389 NS

>member
-1 MENINENSKS
+1 MSVDSKDHSDSENGMDLLS
-11 PQNGDD
+11 
-17 QDDIL
+17 
-22 TLKRNAFWHI
+22 LKRNAFWHL
-32 WKRRALLLI
+32 WKRRGLLLV
-41 ALIFLLI
+41 ALIFVLI

-54 QPLFEFIL
+54 KPLFEFIL
-62 FAVSL
+62 FAISL
-67 AALTYPIFYRPIYRL
+67 AALTYPVFYRPIYRL
-82 GQKLM
+82 VQKVGSKL
-87 PHFLGNRIS
+87 PSNRLS

-107 LLFMLS
+107 VLFMLS
-113 PILLLLIEASKSPQ
+113 PILLLLVEASKTPQ
-127 GFGNMVVS
+127 SFGNMVVS

-142 GREILLDSVSRR
+142 GRQILLDSVGQR

-164 LPIDEEKAVQFVA
+164 LPIDEAKAVQFVE

-226 MKFGGFERKEVEI
+226 MKFGGFEKKEVET
-239 WFKLHRKITFRLL
+239 WFKLHQKITLRLL

-266 GVVAYFVGGFFFIPV
+266 GLVAYFVGGFFFLPV

-309 RGEPV
+309 RGEPI
-314 TALFLAFL
+314 TALILASL
-322 SLVLNYGISRFR
+322 SLLLNYGISRFR
-334 SGMGKRLHQQGAWL
+334 AGMGKRLHEQGAWL

-378 YGLVRFLSGQT
+378 YGLIRFLSGQ
-389 LSDARQITHN
+389 SISKS

>member
-1 MENINENSKS
+1 MSVDSKDHSDSENGVDLLS
-11 PQNGDD
+11 
-17 QDDIL
+17 
-22 TLKRNAFWHI
+22 LKRNAFWHL
-32 WKRRALLLI
+32 WKRRGLLLV
-41 ALIFLLI
+41 ALIFVLI

-54 QPLFEFIL
+54 KPLFEFIL
-62 FAVSL
+62 FAISL
-67 AALTYPIFYRPIYRL
+67 AALTYPVFYRPIYRL
-82 GQKLM
+82 VQKVGSKL
-87 PHFLGNRIS
+87 PSNRLS

-107 LLFMLS
+107 VFFMLS
-113 PILLLLIEASKSPQ
+113 PILLLLVEASKTPQ
-127 GFGNMVVS
+127 SFGNMVVS

-142 GREILLDSVSRR
+142 GRQILLESVGQR

-164 LPIDEEKAVQFVA
+164 LPIDEGKAVQFVE

-226 MKFGGFERKEVEI
+226 MKFGGFEKKEVET
-239 WFKLHRKITFRLL
+239 WFKLHQKITLRLL

-266 GVVAYFVGGFFFIPV
+266 GLVAYFVGGFFFLPV

-296 AMIWLPLASLVWT
+296 AMIWLPLASLVWS
-309 RGEPV
+309 RGEPI
-314 TALFLAFL
+314 TALILASL
-322 SLVLNYGISRFR
+322 SLLLNYGISRFR
-334 SGMGKRLHQQGAWL
+334 AGMGKRLHEQGAWL

-378 YGLVRFLSGQT
+378 YGLIRFLSGQ
-389 LSDARQITHN
+389 SISNS

>member
-1 MENINENSKS
+1 MSVDSKDHSDSENGVDLLS
-11 PQNGDD
+11 
-17 QDDIL
+17 
-22 TLKRNAFWHI
+22 LKRNAFWHL
-32 WKRRALLLI
+32 WKRRGLLLV
-41 ALIFLLI
+41 ALIFVLI

-54 QPLFEFIL
+54 KPLFEFIL
-62 FAVSL
+62 FAISL
-67 AALTYPIFYRPIYRL
+67 AALTYPVFYRPIYRL
-82 GQKLM
+82 VQKVGSKL
-87 PHFLGNRIS
+87 PSNRLS

-107 LLFMLS
+107 VFFMLS
-113 PILLLLIEASKSPQ
+113 PILLLLVEASKTPQ
-127 GFGNMVVS
+127 SFGNMVVS

-142 GREILLDSVSRR
+142 GRQILLESVGQR

-164 LPIDEEKAVQFVA
+164 LPIDEGKAVQFVE

-226 MKFGGFERKEVEI
+226 MKFGGFEKKEVET
-239 WFKLHRKITFRLL
+239 WFKLHQKITLRLL

-266 GVVAYFVGGFFFIPV
+266 GLVAYFVGGFFFLPV

-296 AMIWLPLASLVWT
+296 AMIWLPLASLVWS
-309 RGEPV
+309 RGEPI
-314 TALFLAFL
+314 TALILASL
-322 SLVLNYGISRFR
+322 SLLLNYGISRFR
-334 SGMGKRLHQQGAWL
+334 AGMGRRLHEQGAWL

-378 YGLVRFLSGQT
+378 YGLIRFLSGQ
-389 LSDARQITHN
+389 SISNS

>member
-1 MENINENSKS
+1 MSGNSKDHNDS
-11 PQNGDD
+11 DNGMD
-17 QDDIL
+17 L
-22 TLKRNAFWHI
+22 LSLKRNAFWHL
-32 WKRRALLLI
+32 WKRRGLLLV
-41 ALIFLLI
+41 ALIFVLI

-54 QPLFEFIL
+54 APLFEFIL
-62 FAVSL
+62 FAISL
-67 AALTYPIFYRPIYRL
+67 AALTYPVFYRPIYRL
-82 GQKLM
+82 VQKVGSNL
-87 PHFLGNRIS
+87 PSNRLS

-107 LLFMLS
+107 VLFMLS
-113 PILLLLIEASKSPQ
+113 PILLLLVEASKSPQ
-127 GFGNMVVS
+127 SFGNMVVS

-142 GREILLDSVSRR
+142 GRQILLNSVGQR

-226 MKFGGFERKEVEI
+226 MKFGGFEKKEVET
-239 WFKLHRKITFRLL
+239 WFKLHQKITLRLL

-266 GVVAYFVGGFFFIPV
+266 GLVAYFVGGFFFLPV

-296 AMIWLPLASLVWT
+296 AMIWLPLASLVWS

-314 TALFLAFL
+314 TALLLASL
-322 SLVLNYGISRFR
+322 SLLLNYGISRFR
-334 SGMGKRLHQQGAWL
+334 AGMGKRLHEQGAWL

-378 YGLVRFLSGQT
+378 YGLIRFLSGQSVT
-389 LSDARQITHN
+389 NS

>member
-1 MENINENSKS
+1 MSGDAKDHNDSENGMDLLS
-11 PQNGDD
+11 
-17 QDDIL
+17 
-22 TLKRNAFWHI
+22 LKRNAFWHL
-32 WKRRALLLI
+32 WKRRGLLLV
-41 ALIFLLI
+41 ALIFVLI

-54 QPLFEFIL
+54 EPLFEFIL
-62 FAVSL
+62 FAISL
-67 AALTYPIFYRPIYRL
+67 AALTYPVFYRPIYRL
-82 GQKLM
+82 VQKVGSNI
-87 PHFLGNRIS
+87 PSNRLS

-107 LLFMLS
+107 VLFMLS
-113 PILLLLIEASKSPQ
+113 PILLLLVEASKSPQ
-127 GFGNMVVS
+127 SFGNMVVS

-142 GREILLDSVSRR
+142 GRQILLNSVGQR

-164 LPIDEEKAVQFVA
+164 LPIDEGKAVQFVE

-226 MKFGGFERKEVEI
+226 MKFGGFEKKEVET
-239 WFKLHRKITFRLL
+239 WFKLHQKITLRLL

-266 GVVAYFVGGFFFIPV
+266 GLVAYFIGGFFFLPV

-296 AMIWLPLASLVWT
+296 AMIWLPLASLVWS

-314 TALFLAFL
+314 TALLLASL
-322 SLVLNYGISRFR
+322 SLLLNYGISRFR
-334 SGMGKRLHQQGAWL
+334 AGMGKRLHEQGAWL

-378 YGLVRFLSGQT
+378 YGLIRFLSGQSVT
-389 LSDARQITHN
+389 NS

>member
-1 MENINENSKS
+1 MSLDSKEPSDSENGVDLLS
-11 PQNGDD
+11 
-17 QDDIL
+17 
-22 TLKRNAFWHI
+22 LKRNAFWHL
-32 WKRRALLLI
+32 WKRRGLLLV
-41 ALIFLLI
+41 ALIFVLI

-54 QPLFEFIL
+54 KPLFEFIL
-62 FAVSL
+62 FAISL
-67 AALTYPIFYRPIYRL
+67 AALTYPVFYRPIYRL
-82 GQKLM
+82 IQKVGSKL
-87 PHFLGNRIS
+87 PSNRLS

-107 LLFMLS
+107 VLFMLS
-113 PILLLLIEASKSPQ
+113 PILLLLVEASKTPQ
-127 GFGNMVVS
+127 SFGNMVVS
-135 LALGEDE
+135 LALGENE
-142 GREILLDSVSRR
+142 GRQILLESVGQR

-164 LPIDEEKAVQFVA
+164 LPIDEGKAVQFVE

-226 MKFGGFERKEVEI
+226 MKFGGFEKKEVET
-239 WFKLHRKITFRLL
+239 WFKLHQKITLRLL

-266 GVVAYFVGGFFFIPV
+266 GLVAYFVGGFFFLPV

-296 AMIWLPLASLVWT
+296 AMIWLPLASLVWS

-314 TALFLAFL
+314 TALILASL
-322 SLVLNYGISRFR
+322 SLLLNYGISRFR
-334 SGMGKRLHQQGAWL
+334 AGMGKRLHEQGAWL

-378 YGLVRFLSGQT
+378 YGLIRFLSGQ
-389 LSDARQITHN
+389 SISNS